1 MKPEIHRR
9 YLLSNHDVP
18 RLRPKFQNLDNIH
31 FNTSKIDGPQKPF
44 RLAVS
49 EREAGKSTR

>member
-1 MKPEIHRR
+1 MKPEIHKR
-9 YLLSNHDVP
+9 YLLSNHETP
-18 RLRPKFQNLDNIH
+18 RLKPHFQGLDDIH
-31 FNTSKIDGPQKPF
+31 FNTTKIDGPQKPF

>member
-1 MKPEIHRR
+1 MKPEIHKR
-9 YLLSNHDVP
+9 YLLSEHELP
-18 RLRPKFQNLDNIH
+18 RLKPCFKGLDNIH
-31 FNTSKIDGPQKPF
+31 YNTTKIDGPQKPF

>member
-1 MKPEIHRR
+1 MKPEIHKR
-9 YLLSNHDVP
+9 YLLSNHETP
-18 RLRPKFQNLDNIH
+18 RLKPHFKGLDDIH
-31 FNTSKIDGPQKPF
+31 FNTTKIDGPQKPF